1 MPTRRRVILLIL
13 AFLFGFSLISC
24 SQKREPIDA
33 SMVGKEV
40 VCPVTG
46 EKFRITKNTAFVDYQ
61 GKRYY
66 FCCPGCDKRFLEN
79 PEKYIVKE
87 DVKTSTQNDKT
98 DIKYWTCSMH
108 PSVHADKTGK
118 CPICGMDLIPV
129 YQGSEN
135 LIKIDSEKVEMLGI
149 KTEPAEKRHLI
160 KRISLPARVVKDEE
174 LYTLQQELKTA
185 DSEGKGLLSAV
196 YLKLKQLGF
205 SSADIDRMR
214 SHVQVDESLILPNP
228 ERAWLMVEVFEQ
240 DIRLIKKGQKASIK
254 FDAYPDKEFAG
265 KISAIETKIDPMTRS
280 TKARIMLHKP
290 GVKLYTD
297 MYAEAVVE
305 IPIGEVLSIPTKSLI
320 DTGRRKLVYVQKNP
334 GQYELRNV
342 VTGAEAEEYVQITEG
357 LNEGEHVVAEGN
369 FLLDSQT
376 TLAGGQALLYGAVE
390 EVKEK
395 YSEQP
400 HKH

>member
-1 MPTRRRVILLIL
+1 
-13 AFLFGFSLISC
+13 
-24 SQKREPIDA
+24 
-33 SMVGKEV
+33 MVGKEV